1 MQFRKRPLVIEAA
14 RWDGS
19 NENEI
24 QAFMGGYLKRV
35 IGGMLFIGTLEGIM
49 CASVGDYIIKGVKG
63 EFYSCKPD
71 IFAETYEDATIDPES
86 LRPQWVSVYDKLPT
100 AGERVLA
107 TDGAFV
113 GEMYINSRGQWQR
126 YNVNDSAL
134 MMALDILWWQPMPKP
149 PEMKGE

>member
-1 MQFRKRPLVIEAA
+1 MSMQFRKRPLVIEAV

-35 IGGMLFIGTLEGIM
+35 IGDMLFIGTLEGIM

-86 LRPQWVSVYDKLPT
+86 LRPQGEWIVQDIGRTKFSCSRCKARNY
-100 AGERVLA
+100 AGHENYCPNC
-107 TDGAFV
+107 GAKM
-113 GEMYINSRGQWQR
+113 GGMRCE
-126 YNVNDSAL
+126 
-134 MMALDILWWQPMPKP
+134 
-149 PEMKGE
+149 

>member
-86 LRPQWVSVYDKLPT
+86 LRPQ
-100 AGERVLA
+100 GEWKHFY
-107 TDGAFV
+107 G
-113 GEMYINSRGQWQR
+113 NRGQC
-126 YNVNDSAL
+126 SACGVVVSSTVRNNGNYCPNCG
-134 MMALDILWWQPMPKP
+134 AK
-149 PEMKGE
+149 MKGGTHER

>member
-1 MQFRKRPLVIEAA
+1 MVKQFRKRPLVVEAV

-35 IGGMLFIGTLEGIM
+35 IEDMLFIGTLEGIM

-71 IFAETYEDATIDPES
+71 IFAETYEDADIDPES
-86 LRPQWVSVYDKLPT
+86 LRPQGEWEGEHETWGKMQCSVCKKEALLEKANGDIGQILLYVTSNYCPNC
-100 AGERVLA
+100 
-107 TDGAFV
+107 GAYME
-113 GEMYINSRGQWQR
+113 GG
-126 YNVNDSAL
+126 
-134 MMALDILWWQPMPKP
+134 
-149 PEMKGE
+149 